1 MKLSIFPLIA
11 LLLTSVL
18 LSSQNTSQGDK
29 HNDLG
34 HKRIAITVCLT
45 KNSLKEFELVDQ
57 EGIDNLP
64 YSATI
69 DLDEYVGYTVKLI
82 GKRSA
87 TPTVDSGAPPKPH
100 FQVSK
105 VESKS
110 GPCNK

>member
-11 LLLTSVL
+11 LLFTSVL

-29 HNDLG
+29 HNDLE
-34 HKRIAITVCLT
+34 HKRIAITGCLT

-69 DLDEYVGYTVKLI
+69 NLDKYVGHTVTLI

-87 TPTVDSGAPPKPH
+87 TPTVDGGASAKPH

-105 VESKS
+105 VESAS
-110 GPCNK
+110 APCKK

>member
-1 MKLSIFPLIA
+1 MKLRIVLLIA
-11 LLLTSVL
+11 LLFTSVL

-29 HNDLG
+29 HSDLE
-34 HKRIAITVCLT
+34 HKRITITGCLT
-45 KNSLKEFELVDQ
+45 QNSLKEFELVDQ

-69 DLDEYVGYTVKLI
+69 HLDKYVGQTVTLI

-87 TPTVDSGAPPKPH
+87 TPTVDSGAPAKPH

-105 VESKS
+105 VESTS
-110 GPCNK
+110 GPCKK